1 MKSVLP
7 GETCKGMRE
16 SKQGKGRTG
25 KGYGFKIESGLC
37 ILSWGTL
44 DCKLHPRK
52 RPPFGDPLGFPGG
65 SDGKESACDAGD
77 LSLIPESGR
86 FPGEESGNPL
96 QYSCLENPMGWD
108 GWLSSIASQRVRQ
121 DYGTSLYFLLEIP
134 YLAVTVCRLPA
145 RGRAWLPSG
154 GVLHSGAEGS
164 ALRRGQ
170 LWALISQQSQQL

>member
-96 QYSCLENPMGWD
+96 QYSCLENPMDRGGAW
-108 GWLSSIASQRVRQ
+108 WATVHRISKSWHNWA
-121 DYGTSLYFLLEIP
+121 TSLLLAFYATAADSPDTLCSRKLVQKVFRELDTFRNWSHDANP
-134 YLAVTVCRLPA
+134 CFSSYL
-145 RGRAWLPSG
+145 GK
-154 GVLHSGAEGS
+154 
-164 ALRRGQ
+164 Q
-170 LWALISQQSQQL
+170 

>member
-44 DCKLHPRK
+44 DCKLHPRI

-86 FPGEESGNPL
+86 SPGKGNGNPL
-96 QYSCLENPMGWD
+96 LEKPMDRGALWATVHGVANSQTWLNDRQTNKQTNKQKEVLNWASLITQLLKNPPAMQETLVWLLGWED
-108 GWLSSIASQRVRQ
+108 ALEKGKATHSSI
-121 DYGTSLYFLLEIP
+121 
-134 YLAVTVCRLPA
+134 LA
-145 RGRAWLPSG
+145 
-154 GVLHSGAEGS
+154 
-164 ALRRGQ
+164 
-170 LWALISQQSQQL
+170 